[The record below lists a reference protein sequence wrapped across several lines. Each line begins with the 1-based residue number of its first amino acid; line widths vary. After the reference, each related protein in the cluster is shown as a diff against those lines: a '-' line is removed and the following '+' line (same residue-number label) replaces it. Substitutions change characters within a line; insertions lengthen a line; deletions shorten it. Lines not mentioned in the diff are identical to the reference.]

1 MKLHTVADGIS
12 IAAGLGTMALLG
24 NLYWPRAEPLPQ
36 FEDVR
41 LEPEIGIDF
50 TARPRTLVMVIQ
62 SSCGYCQESAPFYR
76 RIIERDAADV
86 QVVVAAPSTDAG
98 IDSYLTE
105 TGLRFVIEKLETAR
119 SADAHRQGDV
129 QLHGGGAGAVGKD
142 VFAPPRVG
150 RRAALE
156 ASAIEAPTAV
166 R

>member
-105 TGLRFVIEKLETAR
+105 TGLDPDSVVLVDRWRLPVPSTPTLLLV
-119 SADAHRQGDV
+119 ADDGLVTHAWVGMLDAEREAAVLDV
-129 QLHGGGAGAVGKD
+129 LFG
-142 VFAPPRVG
+142 
-150 RRAALE
+150 
-156 ASAIEAPTAV
+156 
-166 R
+166 